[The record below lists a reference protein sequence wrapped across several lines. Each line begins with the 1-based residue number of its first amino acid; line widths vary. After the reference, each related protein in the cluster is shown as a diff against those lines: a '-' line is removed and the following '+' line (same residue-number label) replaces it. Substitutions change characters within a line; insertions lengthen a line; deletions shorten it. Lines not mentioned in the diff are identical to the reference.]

1 MASKIETLTP
11 EQLVEMRLYREDQR
25 REALRT
31 DKIDPDAARS
41 AVSVLYATAGL
52 PAPKYMIVLD
62 SPVQC
67 LMARGLMRL
76 GNNGDQL
83 RDQLWAQL
91 RDQLWA
97 QLGGQLGGQLG
108 DQLWDQLGDQ
118 LGGQLWDQLWDQ
130 LWAQLGG
137 QLRDQLW
144 DQLRAQ
150 LGGQLRDQLWGQ
162 LRAQLGDQLRAQ
174 LWGQLGGQLGGQL
187 YQQTFFVG
195 GWDAFWLAFYDYAR
209 KIGVKYPPKTDA
221 ALDAYR
227 AYAAACGVSYLY
239 PGAAFISDRP
249 DRILFDHMR
258 RLHADDGPALRWRD
272 GYGIYAWHGMRIPAD
287 LIDRRHEMTPKSITA
302 IANAEHRRAAIEIY
316 AHVHGPDKF
325 VKDLGATIV
334 SSDKCHGRPRR
345 LYRLG
350 DQQWVHVI
358 NGSKEPDG
366 TRREFL
372 LGVPNDV
379 TTPHEAVAWSY
390 GRPVGKYKEAVRT

>member
-1 MASKIETLTP
+1 MTTKKIETLTP
-11 EQLVEMRLYREDQR
+11 DQWAAMRLYREDQR

-83 RDQLWAQL
+83 
-91 RDQLWA
+91 
-97 QLGGQLGGQLG
+97 G
-108 DQLWDQLGDQ
+108 DQLWDQLGGQ
-118 LGGQLWDQLWDQ
+118 LG
-130 LWAQLGG
+130 
-137 QLRDQLW
+137 
-144 DQLRAQ
+144 
-150 LGGQLRDQLWGQ
+150 
-162 LRAQLGDQLRAQ
+162 AQLGDQLGDQ
-174 LWGQLGGQLGGQL
+174 LRDQLRDQLGDQLGEQPRDQLGDQLGDQL

-209 KIGVKYPPKTDA
+209 KIGVKYLPKTDA

-272 GYGIYAWHGMRIPAD
+272 GYGICAWHGLRIPGE
-287 LIDRRHEMTPKSITA
+287 LIEKRHEMTPKSITA
-302 IANAEHRRAAIEIY
+302 ISNAEHRRAAMEIY
-316 AHVHGPDKF
+316 AHVHGPNKF

-372 LGVPNDV
+372 LGVPGDV

-390 GRPVGKYKEAVRT
+390 GRPHGKYKEAVRT

>member
-83 RDQLWAQL
+83 
-91 RDQLWA
+91 
-97 QLGGQLGGQLG
+97 G
-108 DQLWDQLGDQ
+108 
-118 LGGQLWDQLWDQ
+118 DQLWDQ
-130 LWAQLGG
+130 LWAQLG
-137 QLRDQLW
+137 
-144 DQLRAQ
+144 
-150 LGGQLRDQLWGQ
+150 
-162 LRAQLGDQLRAQ
+162 AQLGD
-174 LWGQLGGQLGGQL
+174 QLGGQL

-195 GWDAFWLAFYDYAR
+195 GWDAFWLAFSDYAR
-209 KIGVKYPPKTDA
+209 KIGVKYLPKTDA

-227 AYAAACGVSYLY
+227 AYAAACGVSYFY

-249 DRILFDHMR
+249 DRISFDHMR

-272 GYGIYAWHGMRIPAD
+272 GYGIYAWHGMRIPGE
-287 LIDRRHEMTPKSITA
+287 LIEKRHEMTPKSITA
-302 IANAEHRRAAIEIY
+302 ISNAEHRRAAMEIY
-316 AHVHGPDKF
+316 AHVHGPNKF

-372 LGVPNDV
+372 LGVPGDV

-390 GRPVGKYKEAVRT
+390 GRPHGKYKEAVRT

>member
-76 GNNGDQL
+76 GNNGAQLRDQL
-83 RDQLWAQL
+83 RDQL
-91 RDQLWA
+91 
-97 QLGGQLGGQLG
+97 GGQFGGQLG
-108 DQLWDQLGDQ
+108 DQL
-118 LGGQLWDQLWDQ
+118 
-130 LWAQLGG
+130 
-137 QLRDQLW
+137 
-144 DQLRAQ
+144 RAQ
-150 LGGQLRDQLWGQ
+150 LWDQLWGQ

-174 LWGQLGGQLGGQL
+174 LWDQLWDQL

-372 LGVPNDV
+372 LGVPGDV

>member
-1 MASKIETLTP
+1 
-11 EQLVEMRLYREDQR
+11 
-25 REALRT
+25 
-31 DKIDPDAARS
+31 
-41 AVSVLYATAGL
+41 
-52 PAPKYMIVLD
+52 
-62 SPVQC
+62 
-67 LMARGLMRL
+67 
-76 GNNGDQL
+76 
-83 RDQLWAQL
+83 
-91 RDQLWA
+91 
-97 QLGGQLGGQLG
+97 
-108 DQLWDQLGDQ
+108 
-118 LGGQLWDQLWDQ
+118 
-130 LWAQLGG
+130 
-137 QLRDQLW
+137 
-144 DQLRAQ
+144 
-150 LGGQLRDQLWGQ
+150 
-162 LRAQLGDQLRAQ
+162 
-174 LWGQLGGQLGGQL
+174 
-187 YQQTFFVG
+187 
-195 GWDAFWLAFYDYAR
+195 
-209 KIGVKYPPKTDA
+209 
-221 ALDAYR
+221 
-227 AYAAACGVSYLY
+227 
-239 PGAAFISDRP
+239 
-249 DRILFDHMR
+249 MR

-390 GRPVGKYKEAVRT
+390 GRPHGKYKEAVRT

>member
-1 MASKIETLTP
+1 MMMASKIETLTP

-76 GNNGDQL
+76 GNNGGQL
-83 RDQLWAQL
+83 RDQLWA
-91 RDQLWA
+91 
-97 QLGGQLGGQLG
+97 QLGGQLG

-118 LGGQLWDQLWDQ
+118 LRQPT
-130 LWAQLGG
+130 
-137 QLRDQLW
+137 
-144 DQLRAQ
+144 
-150 LGGQLRDQLWGQ
+150 
-162 LRAQLGDQLRAQ
+162 
-174 LWGQLGGQLGGQL
+174 
-187 YQQTFFVG
+187 YFIG
-195 GWDAFWLAFYDYAR
+195 GWDAYWLTFYDFGR
-209 KIGVKYPPKTDA
+209 KIGVKFAPKTDA

-227 AYAAACGVSYLY
+227 AYAAECGVSYLY